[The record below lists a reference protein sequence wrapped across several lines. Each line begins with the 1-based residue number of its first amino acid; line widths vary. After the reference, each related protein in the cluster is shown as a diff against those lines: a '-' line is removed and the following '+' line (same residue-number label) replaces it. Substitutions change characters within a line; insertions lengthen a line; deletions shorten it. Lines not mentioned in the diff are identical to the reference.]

1 MVSINVPSE
10 TEFAGDLFELYA
22 PEDEK
27 EQLVLQSSKVLA
39 SWSEHWS
46 PGNLSDRLVFLREF
60 S

>member
-46 PGNLSDRLVFLREF
+46 PRRNFAAR
-60 S
+60 